1 MKLLSVVKRIIIES
15 ISNYSDS
22 IVDYIASKESFKP
35 KPYKD
40 SGGLLT
46 IGYGTRLKYYPEL
59 NGVKTISQNQAKQY
73 LKKHIDGNVK
83 SAITKYVKVPLDQN
97 KFDALVSLIYN
108 IGRKNFINSELL
120 KKINSLDDYGIS
132 MEWKK
137 WNKDRKGNVLNGLNT
152 RRQEE
157 LDLFGRFAKL

>member
-1 MKLLSVVKRIIIES
+1 MKLLNVIRGLVNES
-15 ISNYSDS
+15 ISNFSDS

-59 NGVKTISQNQAKQY
+59 LKKKEISRNEAKQY
-73 LKKHIDGNVK
+73 LKKHINSNVI
-83 SAITKYVKVPLDQN
+83 SAITNYVKVPLDQN

-120 KKINSLDDYGIS
+120 NKINSLDDYGIKR
-132 MEWKK
+132 EWLK
-137 WNKDRKGNVLNGLNT
+137 WNKDRKGNVLNGLNI

-157 LDLFGRFAKL
+157 LDLFGRFVK

>member
-1 MKLLSVVKRIIIES
+1 MKLLEVIKNILVEGTSS
-15 ISNYSDS
+15 YSDS
-22 IVDYIASKESFKP
+22 IVDYIASKESFKSQ
-35 KPYKD
+35 PYKD

-59 NGVKTISQNQAKQY
+59 NKKKQISQSEAKQY
-73 LKKHIDGNVK
+73 LKKHINSNVV
-83 SAITKYVKVPLDQN
+83 SAITNYVKVPLDQN

-120 KKINSLDDYGIS
+120 NSINKIDDYGIKR
-132 MEWKK
+132 EWLK
-137 WNKDRKGNVLNGLNT
+137 WNKDRKGNILNGLVK

-157 LDLFGRFAKL
+157 LDLFGKFVE

>member
-1 MKLLSVVKRIIIES
+1 MKLLNVIRDLVYES
-15 ISNYSDS
+15 ISNFSDS

-59 NGVKTISQNQAKQY
+59 SKKKEISQNEAKQY
-73 LKKHIDGNVK
+73 LKKHINSNVI
-83 SAITKYVKVPLDQN
+83 SAITNYVKVPLDQN

-120 KKINSLDDYGIS
+120 NKINSLDDYGIKR
-132 MEWKK
+132 EWLK

-157 LDLFGRFAKL
+157 LDLFGRFVK